1 MTLGINGLVSG
12 LDTASIINS
21 LIQVAAGPQTQ
32 LKSQAGTQTAL
43 MAAMQTV
50 NAGFASLAAKAAD
63 LTKPGGLA
71 LVKAA
76 SSSPAITASASSGA
90 SVTSLDLSVTQLAQ
104 SHSVVSAAM
113 AAAPGTSMTFVKA
126 DGTKTEVTAGSAS
139 LDDMALAIN
148 NSDAGISAVTVAA
161 GKDTDGNTTY
171 RLQLTSRQTGAA
183 AAFTAYFGNAAEVDG
198 GTAPKLTDAA
208 TSAVLSQGQDAQVTL
223 WAGTAAATT
232 ITSASNTFTG
242 IAPGLDITV
251 NARTDTPATVSVASD
266 TDKVS
271 AAAGSLVAGISSL
284 LGSIKSGTAVSTTV
298 GANGSSTVTGGVF
311 TGQSS
316 VTMARDRLYGA
327 VSDPV
332 AGQSPSGIGINTTKD
347 GDITFDPA
355 AFAAAYVKDPG
366 GVTTALQ
373 TITGRVAA
381 AAASVSDP
389 VNGTLTQRIQ
399 GGQKTIDSLNSQI
412 SDWDGRLA
420 AKRSTLQA
428 QYNSM
433 EVQLGKLQSQQSW
446 LNSQLDALSANG
458 KSSK

>member
-1 MTLGINGLVSG
+1 MAQSEQEILAGLADIVNEETG
-12 LDTASIINS
+12 LEVRVGRPLPEARY
-21 LIQVAAGPQTQ
+21 L
-32 LKSQAGTQTAL
+32 L
-43 MAAMQTV
+43 
-50 NAGFASLAAKAAD
+50 
-63 LTKPGGLA
+63 LTKAGLPGEK
-71 LVKAA
+71 VVRYWAA
-76 SSSPAITASASSGA
+76 
-90 SVTSLDLSVTQLAQ
+90 
-104 SHSVVSAAM
+104 
-113 AAAPGTSMTFVKA
+113 
-126 DGTKTEVTAGSAS
+126 
-139 LDDMALAIN
+139 
-148 NSDAGISAVTVAA
+148 
-161 GKDTDGNTTY
+161 
-171 RLQLTSRQTGAA
+171 
-183 AAFTAYFGNAAEVDG
+183 
-198 GTAPKLTDAA
+198 
-208 TSAVLSQGQDAQVTL
+208 
-223 WAGTAAATT
+223 
-232 ITSASNTFTG
+232 
-242 IAPGLDITV
+242 
-251 NARTDTPATVSVASD
+251 
-266 TDKVS
+266 
-271 AAAGSLVAGISSL
+271 
-284 LGSIKSGTAVSTTV
+284 
-298 GANGSSTVTGGVF
+298 TVTGGVF

-347 GDITFDPA
+347 GDITFDAA
-355 AFAAAYVKDPG
+355 AFAAAYAKDPG

-420 AKRSTLQA
+420 AKRTTLQA